1 MFTVAAKYVIEQG
14 GYVAGAAYEQ
24 DYKVEHIIINN
35 IGDLWRLRGSKYM
48 QSYAA
53 KVYPEIKK
61 LLKDGKMVLFT
72 GNALSGCRFIFLF
85 RTGVCKSLYN

>member
-35 IGDLWRLRGSKYM
+35 IGDPG
-48 QSYAA
+48 
-53 KVYPEIKK
+53 E
-61 LLKDGKMVLFT
+61 DGD
-72 GNALSGCRFIFLF
+72 
-85 RTGVCKSLYN
+85 